1 MYVSDRE
8 NLNPANLHV
17 RDQGAAACTST
28 ETAPFRTQ
36 SEASIY
42 TRSLSVADEHSS
54 LASDMR
60 QYDLLFCILL
70 GLSIAHAATMSW
82 RNTYG
87 CYAHGG
93 NVAFNTSYCW
103 DSGVVPSAGDT
114 AIISLGTTSYG
125 VEIDTNVSL
134 SQLTVDGS
142 HVTISSGE
150 TNISSIT
157 LINEAQL
164 FYQTDSSSSS
174 SIFISGGSSLVPLNS
189 RLSVSQL
196 TFSNAS
202 LYIAMHET
210 FDLYCHSV
218 AVQGSGLSIS
228 SSTKARTQ
236 LGWHFDSMSINGDI
250 VDSAS
255 ISHYYSPRSSFA
267 VLTMS
272 NTSVSPLTL
281 WNTASYV
288 TFDTV
293 NVTVRSP
300 VNLLAS
306 SITFSPNST
315 LTMNS
320 TSFSLASINASSA
333 DVTLS
338 SVTFNVADTEP
349 YFENERVFIQA
360 NNIQNIRRVTVNQNT
375 LIDKQCQGPPVIIN
389 SYGKVLILVIRR
401 YEPPPI
407 SNFQIGKTNDKVYH
421 GSFTRIS
428 DPCIRLLPS
437 ESYTFYN
444 EQGSSQNVSFS
455 GATPLVEFKITVPV
469 PYGIDT
475 YRLSYNYTNRDGRSY
490 NANTYTDF
498 LCNASNA
505 GDKILS
511 CPSHKLN
518 RMQWSALNVDFSLDE

>member
-1 MYVSDRE
+1 
-8 NLNPANLHV
+8 
-17 RDQGAAACTST
+17 
-28 ETAPFRTQ
+28 
-36 SEASIY
+36 
-42 TRSLSVADEHSS
+42 
-54 LASDMR
+54 MR

-255 ISHYYSPRSSFA
+255 ISHYY
-267 VLTMS
+267 
-272 NTSVSPLTL
+272 
-281 WNTASYV
+281 
-288 TFDTV
+288 
-293 NVTVRSP
+293 
-300 VNLLAS
+300 
-306 SITFSPNST
+306 
-315 LTMNS
+315 
-320 TSFSLASINASSA
+320 
-333 DVTLS
+333 
-338 SVTFNVADTEP
+338 
-349 YFENERVFIQA
+349 
-360 NNIQNIRRVTVNQNT
+360 
-375 LIDKQCQGPPVIIN
+375 
-389 SYGKVLILVIRR
+389 
-401 YEPPPI
+401 
-407 SNFQIGKTNDKVYH
+407 
-421 GSFTRIS
+421 
-428 DPCIRLLPS
+428 
-437 ESYTFYN
+437 
-444 EQGSSQNVSFS
+444 
-455 GATPLVEFKITVPV
+455 
-469 PYGIDT
+469 
-475 YRLSYNYTNRDGRSY
+475 
-490 NANTYTDF
+490 
-498 LCNASNA
+498 
-505 GDKILS
+505 
-511 CPSHKLN
+511 
-518 RMQWSALNVDFSLDE
+518 